1 MPNITF
7 TSLSATGPD
16 DDLVKLAQLLRT
28 EESVSDQI
36 CPIPPY
42 AEGGKVWYG
51 DNEKQAEQ
59 QKYYDLC
66 KKAFGAE
73 SEYDF
78 VNEVWG
84 SKWGITNIIPE
95 CVNHQPGTGQ
105 LFAQWESAWSPAY
118 GLLYLLARLFPTI
131 EFSFSSTDEC
141 NNYEPHTITLK
152 NPQVIVE
159 GLATGADYVV
169 DVLVKKTIMD
179 ESAPHYAYFQQDIPK
194 VWVKRE
200 GKDVLVAR
208 DDATEDELNDED
220 LEEELEDGPKQ
231 KMPRFIGI
239 HFLKAEWYINGFNAG
254 FDLRSKESPYAAP
267 AEASRNLWK

>member
-7 TSLSATGPD
+7 TSLTASGPD

-28 EESVSDQI
+28 EECVSDQI

-42 AEGGKVWYG
+42 AEGGKVHYC
-51 DNEKQAEQ
+51 DATKQAEQ
-59 QKYYDLC
+59 QKIYDAY
-66 KKAFGAE
+66 KKAYGAE

-84 SKWGITNIIPE
+84 SKWGITNMSPE
-95 CVNHQPGTGQ
+95 CVQHNPGSGE

-141 NNYEPHTITLK
+141 NNYDPHTITLK

-169 DVLVKKTIMD
+169 EGLDKKTIVD
-179 ESAPHYAYFQQDIPK
+179 ESAPQYAYFQQGVTM

-200 GKDVLVAR
+200 GKDVLIAR
-208 DDATEDELNDED
+208 DDATEEELDDED
-220 LEEELEDGPKQ
+220 LEEEVEDGPKE
-231 KMPRFIGI
+231 KIPRFIGI

-254 FDLRSKESPYAAP
+254 FDLRSRQAPDAAP
-267 AEASRNLWK
+267 AQASRDLWK